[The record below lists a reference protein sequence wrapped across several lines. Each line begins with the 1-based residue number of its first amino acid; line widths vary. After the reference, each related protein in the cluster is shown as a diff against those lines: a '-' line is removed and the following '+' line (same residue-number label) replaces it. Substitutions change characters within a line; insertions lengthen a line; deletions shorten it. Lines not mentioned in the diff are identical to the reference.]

1 MPLKMKQLPEIER
14 PYEKLKMYGEKK
26 LSNSELLAII
36 IKTGTKDENS
46 LEIANKIL
54 LLVSELN
61 ELQNIEV
68 ETLKKIKGIGE
79 IKAIQIKAVCELA
92 RRMNLPINNINKK
105 VKSTRDVAEMFI
117 DELRYE
123 KYEIIKILL
132 LNVKNEIIRIID
144 FKKGIGDEASIEY
157 KKVMYELTKL
167 NAKKF
172 IIIHNH
178 PNGIDNPTIE
188 DFKFTKKIKECS
200 DMLGIKFVDH
210 IIIAKG
216 NYVSLFREENEK

>member
-1 MPLKMKQLPEIER
+1 MPLKMKQLPEVER

-54 LLVSELN
+54 LLVSELS
-61 ELQNIEV
+61 ELQNVEL
-68 ETLKKIKGIGE
+68 ETLKDIKGIGE

-92 RRMNLPINNINKK
+92 RRMNVPINKINKK
-105 VKSTRDVAEMFI
+105 VLGTRDVAEMFI

-123 KYEIIKILL
+123 KYEIVKILL
-132 LNVKNEIIRIID
+132 LSSRNEITRIID
-144 FKKGIGDEASIEY
+144 FKKGIGEEVSIEY

-167 NAKKF
+167 NARKF
-172 IIIHNH
+172 ILIHNH
-178 PNGIDNPTIE
+178 TNGIVNPTKEDIE
-188 DFKFTKKIKECS
+188 FTKKIKECS
-200 DMLGIKFVDH
+200 DILGIKFIDH
-210 IIIAKG
+210 IIIAQG
-216 NYVSLFREENEK
+216 NYISLLREEKKK

>member
-46 LEIANKIL
+46 IELANKIL

-61 ELQNIEV
+61 ELQNIEL
-68 ETLKKIKGIGE
+68 ESLKKIKGIGE

-92 RRMNLPINNINKK
+92 RRMNLPINKINKK
-105 VKSTRDVAEMFI
+105 VGSTRDVAEIFI

-144 FKKGIGDEASIEY
+144 FKKGIGDEANIEY
-157 KKVMYELTKL
+157 KKIMYELTKL

-172 IIIHNH
+172 IIHQQ
-178 PNGIDNPTIE
+178 
-188 DFKFTKKIKECS
+188 DFSPET
-200 DMLGIKFVDH
+200 
-210 IIIAKG
+210 
-216 NYVSLFREENEK
+216 N